1 MIPEQIE
8 KIKDFLPCSPLL
20 ELNDPW
26 LKPFNISVSIKRDD
40 LIDSRISGNKFRKLK
55 HALIRFH
62 DNEFEGIVSF
72 GGPWS
77 NHLHALSAVA
87 EKYKIPFVAIVR
99 GEKPAIPSHTLNDIL
114 KSGTRVV
121 YVTREQ
127 YRQFRTLAEEGRLH
141 KHEFFQRW
149 SDYMLIPE
157 GGCSVDSLLGVA
169 EIITEITD
177 EIAVKQLPSFDAI
190 YSACGTAATLAGLSL
205 GLSNSPTTQLIGIAA
220 LRAGKSL
227 QQNVRRLLSDYGQ
240 PASDNWLINDDYH
253 FGGFAKINIELTD
266 FMKQI
271 FERTGLIT
279 EPVYT
284 AKTLF
289 AVYQHIAQG
298 KFPSG
303 SRIMMLHTGGLQG
316 LRGFHGKGIDN
327 LISTAGYA

>member
-8 KIKDFLPCSPLL
+8 KIKDYIPSSPLI

-55 HALIRFH
+55 HALIRYH
-62 DNEFEGIVSF
+62 VNEYEGIVSF

-99 GEKPAIPSHTLNDIL
+99 GEEPITPSHTLHDIL
-114 KSGTRVV
+114 KSGTRIV

-127 YRQFRTLAEEGRLH
+127 YRQFRTLAEEGQLH
-141 KHEFFQRW
+141 QHEFFKKW

-157 GGCSVDSLLGVA
+157 GGCSTDSLLGVA
-169 EIITEITD
+169 EITE
-177 EIAVKQLPSFDAI
+177 EIAAEQQHSFDTI
-190 YSACGTAATLAGLSL
+190 YTACGTAATLAGLSL
-205 GLSNSPTTQLIGIAA
+205 GLVNFPDTQLTGIAA

-227 QQNVRRLLSDYGQ
+227 PQNVRRLLSDHGQ
-240 PASDNWLINDDYH
+240 SASDNWLINDDYH
-253 FGGFAKINIELTD
+253 FGGFAKFNSELTN
-266 FMKQI
+266 FMNQI

-279 EPVYT
+279 DPIYT
-284 AKTLF
+284 AKTLY
-289 AVYQHIAQG
+289 ALYQHIAQG
-298 KFPSG
+298 KFSSG
-303 SRIMMLHTGGLQG
+303 RRIMMLHTGGLQG
-316 LRGFHGKGIDN
+316 LRGFRGKGIDN
-327 LISTAGYA
+327 LISAAGY